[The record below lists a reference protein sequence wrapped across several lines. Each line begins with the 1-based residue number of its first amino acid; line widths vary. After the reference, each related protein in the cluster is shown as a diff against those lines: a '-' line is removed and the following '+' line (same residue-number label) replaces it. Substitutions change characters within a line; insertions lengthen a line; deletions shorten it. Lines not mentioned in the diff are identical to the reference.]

1 MKGKKYLSKLKLKS
15 VLEIRNEIE
24 KILILKNKYFIV
36 KSSNEIEI
44 YSIDTNK
51 LKFKVPLDEDIS
63 FDKERYKF
71 SIEFIFD
78 YNYKLRLINNEEK
91 INIYKLLTDKY
102 LIEINLNNNK
112 WKIINKLEK
121 GIYIYNLDV
130 LVPKDYKVAYILDQ
144 QGKLKKQIE
153 GFNILYGLYEIKD
166 KYLIINDNRKF
177 RIFDI
182 NNYQLLFSKENCIY
196 PWGYKHPYILDDRTI
211 IFSSLLN
218 IYVDNSEKYIFF
230 DLNNFSKK
238 LVQNIPYNEDDYESA
253 NKLFIIHKFEE
264 NIYLQY
270 EISGIK
276 KRWSIVKK
284 KNNKFTFIKTFDD
297 KNMLGDNLYFLSKDL
312 LIAWNF
318 RGKTIKFVN
327 YQ

>member
-1 MKGKKYLSKLKLKS
+1 MEEKNYFLKLELKS
-15 VLEIRNEIE
+15 VLEIKKEID

-36 KSSNEIEI
+36 KSLNEIEI

-51 LKFKVPLDEDIS
+51 LKFKIPLDEDIS
-63 FDKERYKF
+63 FDKKHYNFKNV
-71 SIEFIFD
+71 FIFD

-144 QGKLKKQIE
+144 QGKLKNQIE
-153 GFNILYGLYEIKD
+153 GFDILYGLYEIKG
-166 KYLIINDNRKF
+166 KYLIINDNKKF

-182 NNYQLLFSKENCIY
+182 NNYKMLGSKKNSYY

-218 IYVDNSEKYIFF
+218 IYINKSEKYIFV

-238 LVQNIPYNEDDYESA
+238 YVENIPYNEDDYDTA

-270 EISGIK
+270 EISEGK
-276 KRWSIVKK
+276 KWSIVKE
-284 KNNKFTFIKTFDD
+284 KNNKLTFIKKFDD

-318 RGKTIKFVN
+318 RGKTIKFVH

>member
-1 MKGKKYLSKLKLKS
+1 MEEKNYFSKLELKS
-15 VLEIRNEIE
+15 VLEIKKEID

-51 LKFKVPLDEDIS
+51 LKFKIPLDEDIS
-63 FDKERYKF
+63 LYKEHYYKYND
-71 SIEFIFD
+71 FIFD
-78 YNYKLRLINNEEK
+78 YNYKLRLINNEEN

-130 LVPKDYKVAYILDQ
+130 LVQKNHKVAYILDQ

-153 GFNILYGLYEIKD
+153 GFDILYGLYEIKD

-218 IYVDNSEKYIFF
+218 IYINKSEKYIFV

-238 LVQNIPYNEDDYESA
+238 YVENIPYNEDDYDTA

-284 KNNKFTFIKTFDD
+284 KNNKFTFIKKFDD

-318 RGKTIKFVN
+318 RGKTIKFVH